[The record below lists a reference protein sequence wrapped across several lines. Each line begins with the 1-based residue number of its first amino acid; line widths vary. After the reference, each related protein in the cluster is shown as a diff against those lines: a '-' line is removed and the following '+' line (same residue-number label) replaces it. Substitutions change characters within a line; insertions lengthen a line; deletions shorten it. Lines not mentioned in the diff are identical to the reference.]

1 MLVLMM
7 CLTSSLSFHPGR
19 AFAARTRVGPPPPV
33 VRFYGQVTS
42 ASLVK
47 GVPSAFT
54 LMTRNGPVDFRLPP
68 RAKLVSRSAE
78 AEVEGFQSGDYAI
91 VMARRVN
98 RGWVANR
105 VEFDVQ
111 PITVAI
117 QVTLTGTVQRVSA
130 NGKLFSMLLDSG
142 PLRRVV
148 INARTKYRM
157 DGQLLDGPPALMRG
171 DVVTVIMRRVVRT
184 WVALS
189 VNVRTSYPYAR
200 G

>member
-1 MLVLMM
+1 M
-7 CLTSSLSFHPGR
+7 
-19 AFAARTRVGPPPPV
+19 GPPAPV

-54 LMTRNGPVDFRLPP
+54 LITRNGPVDFRLPP
-68 RAKLVSRSAE
+68 RANLVSRSAE

-105 VEFDVQ
+105 VEYDVQ
-111 PITVAI
+111 PITVAV

-130 NGKLFSMLLDSG
+130 NGKLFSMQLDSG
-142 PLRRVV
+142 PLRWVV
-148 INARTKYRM
+148 INARTKYRL
-157 DGQLLDGPPALMRG
+157 DGQLLDGPPVLMRG
-171 DVVTVIMRRVVRT
+171 DAVTVIMRRVIRT

-189 VNVRTSYPYAR
+189 VNVRTSAPYLR
-200 G
+200 S